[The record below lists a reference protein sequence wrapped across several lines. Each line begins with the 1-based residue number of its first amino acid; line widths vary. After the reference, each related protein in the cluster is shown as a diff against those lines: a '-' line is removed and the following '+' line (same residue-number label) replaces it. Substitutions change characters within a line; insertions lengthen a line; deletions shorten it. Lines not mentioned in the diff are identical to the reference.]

1 MCPVTGLLVLCER
14 FMIAEA
20 GRYSEDLN
28 SMVSIQVSLLKFK
41 CLLKIKV
48 VDIVWLSIQ
57 K

>member
-1 MCPVTGLLVLCER
+1 MCPVTGLLVLCEH

-20 GRYSEDLN
+20 GTYSEDLN
-28 SMVSIQVSLLKFK
+28 SMVGIQVSLLKFK

-48 VDIVWLSIQ
+48 VDVVWLSIQ